1 MSEYNL
7 LKTHPK
13 IIRNIKAR
21 KDSKTEEIIRI
32 SRQYGKEYYDGDR
45 AYGYGGYK
53 YDGRW
58 KVVAEAIV
66 ERYGLKKEIS

>member
-1 MSEYNL
+1 MSR
-7 LKTHPK
+7 P
-13 IIRNIKAR
+13 
-21 KDSKTEEIIRI
+21 
-32 SRQYGKEYYDGDR
+32 KEYYDGAR

-66 ERYGLKKEIS
+66 ERYGLKKGDKVFEKDVYGTIDKPKLVKK